1 MDASSSSGS
10 DKLGEIKVKFSTG
23 ARRALFSVLFVA
35 MIAGAAS
42 IWYFGWHVKVD
53 EQLWIAGLLALLPAA
68 MIVQQAI
75 YLGNVK
81 ARFISEDNANVIV
94 EHRRS
99 ALEAARRADEKY
111 FSFDNL
117 AWRFGPPA
125 VLVLLIVLV
134 GYYVLFVPGEGL
146 QGVPRNTLEARW
158 PSLSGIILGLRCGA
172 VGAFV
177 FVLLELGQ
185 RTFRHDITSGVAY
198 WCAVVLAVGPIL
210 AGFLANVGGGFSAA
224 GGAAGA
230 TGGTWSESILFFGAG
245 FSPRYVARLIDETL
259 RKRFPTQA
267 QSSGSPRSIPLGMVR
282 GMTMEIQDRF
292 AEEGIS
298 DVVGLAMADPHK
310 LLRNTSFDRRQI
322 LSLIDN
328 ALLINAL
335 PKNWDKL
342 EEAGITG
349 AIDLAWYDGREHDVG
364 TAAAAMG
371 GTASAPQEGTSP
383 ATLNINQVKSLA
395 QAAGCDA
402 GLLRDVISRLYEDA
416 QVQLIWVLYQVNS
429 SEVSGES
436 AAIQRRNGGS
446 RSN

>member
-1 MDASSSSGS
+1 MTENSSSGS
-10 DKLGEIKVKFSTG
+10 DKPGSTKVRFSTG
-23 ARRALFSVLFVA
+23 VRLSAFTVLFLA
-35 MIAGAAS
+35 LIAGAGS
-42 IWYFGWHVKVD
+42 LWYFSWHVEVD

-68 MIVQQAI
+68 MIIQQAI

-81 ARFISEDNANVIV
+81 ARFISEENANVIV

-99 ALEAARRADEKY
+99 ALEGAKRADEKY
-111 FSFDNL
+111 FSFGNL

-125 VLVLLIVLV
+125 ILVLLIVLV
-134 GYYVLFVPGEGL
+134 GYFVLFVPGE
-146 QGVPRNTLEARW
+146 QPQAAQRSTLEARW

-210 AGFLANVGGGFSAA
+210 AGFLANVGAGFLAA

-230 TGGTWSESILFFGAG
+230 AGGTWSESILFFGAG
-245 FSPRYVARLIDETL
+245 FSPRYVARLLEDTL
-259 RKRFPTQA
+259 RKRFPSQG
-267 QSSGSPRSIPLGMVR
+267 QSSGSPRSIPLSMVR

-342 EEAGITG
+342 EEAGVTG
-349 AIDLAWYDGREHDVG
+349 AIDLAWYDNRERDVG
-364 TAAAAMG
+364 TDSATAVGAASAAQGESPSAAM
-371 GTASAPQEGTSP
+371 
-383 ATLNINQVKSLA
+383 NINRLQPLA
-395 QAAGCDA
+395 LAAGCDA
-402 GLLRDVISRLYEDA
+402 VLLRDAISRLYEDA

-429 SEVSGES
+429 SEVSRKSDPDHEK
-436 AAIQRRNGGS
+436 
-446 RSN
+446 